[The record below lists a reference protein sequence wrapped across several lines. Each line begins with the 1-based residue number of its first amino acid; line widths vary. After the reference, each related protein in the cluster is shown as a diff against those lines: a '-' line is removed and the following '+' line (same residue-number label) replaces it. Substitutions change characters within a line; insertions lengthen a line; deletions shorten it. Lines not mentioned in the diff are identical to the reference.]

1 MTTSRER
8 FGIALG
14 IAGVLLF
21 GGTLPAT
28 RLAVVAFDPFFL
40 SAARAAIAG
49 CTGLALLLVL
59 RRPIPPRASWLEF
72 VLAGICTIIGF
83 PVFMALAMAHVP
95 ASHGGVVLG
104 IIPLATAAAAALV
117 AHERPSAGFWLASIV
132 GAAIVVVFMVRQSGA
147 NTIQFGDIYLL
158 GTVLSGAF
166 GYTLSGRLSR
176 TRPGWEV
183 ISWQVA
189 SFLPLSLIAA
199 YHSMAGVACRRAGI
213 GLGRPHLCQLRQ
225 PVLCVFRLQR
235 RDGHGRRGARR
246 PIDAAAALRDRR
258 PVDPGERRTFRI
270 VDAALCGRRRRGGRR
285 SASACRSRAA
295 SARQASSTAARAPGR
310 EMRQQEPRPRT

>member
-1 MTTSRER
+1 MTPSREQ

-28 RLAVVAFDPFFL
+28 RLAVVAFDPLFL

-49 CTGLALLLVL
+49 CAGMGLLLVL

-72 VLAGICTIIGF
+72 ALAGVCTIIGF

-117 AHERPSAGFWLASIV
+117 AHERPSAGFWLASTA
-132 GAAIVVVFMVRQSGA
+132 GAAIVVIFMIRQSGA
-147 NTIQFGDIYLL
+147 NTIQLGDIYLL
-158 GTVLSGAF
+158 GTVISGAV

-189 SFLPLSLIAA
+189 SFLPLSLIATYALFPPTLVGVPAAAWTGLA
-199 YHSMAGVACRRAGI
+199 YVSFISQFFAFFVFNAAMAMGGVARTG
-213 GLGRPHLCQLRQ
+213 QLMLLQ
-225 PVLCVFRLQR
+225 PFVIVALAIPVNGERFEISTLLY
-235 RDGHGRRGARR
+235 
-246 PIDAAAALRDRR
+246 AAAVVAVVIVGQRTIVIRR
-258 PVDPGERRTFRI
+258 
-270 VDAALCGRRRRGGRR
+270 
-285 SASACRSRAA
+285 
-295 SARQASSTAARAPGR
+295 
-310 EMRQQEPRPRT
+310 

>member
-14 IAGVLLF
+14 LAGVLLF
-21 GGTLPAT
+21 GGTLPFT

-49 CTGLALLLVL
+49 CAGFALLVVL

-83 PVFMALAMAHVP
+83 PVFMALAMVHVP

-117 AHERPSAGFWLASIV
+117 AHERPSAGFWLASII

-147 NTIQFGDIYLL
+147 STIQLGDIYLL

-199 YHSMAGVACRRAGI
+199 YLLWPQSIAGAPASAWAGLAYVSFISQFVAFFVFNAAMAMAGVARAGQLMLMQPFVIVALSIPVNGERLELSTLLYAAAVVGVVVI
-213 GLGRPHLCQLRQ
+213 G
-225 PVLCVFRLQR
+225 QR
-235 RDGHGRRGARR
+235 MQVARR
-246 PIDAAAALRDRR
+246 
-258 PVDPGERRTFRI
+258 
-270 VDAALCGRRRRGGRR
+270 
-285 SASACRSRAA
+285 
-295 SARQASSTAARAPGR
+295 
-310 EMRQQEPRPRT
+310 